1 MMKRKMRKAIAM
13 VELIFAIV
21 IMAIVMMSAPMLI
34 GSASTGSLVAV
45 QQEAIA
51 ASASELGMI
60 LTRDWDEA
68 GTDETSDS
76 PILIVSNGDAALN
89 MILAPDGNSSG
100 RRVGTPITSSRKSFT
115 SISST
120 ERFATLKAAF
130 ETENDADDI
139 DDFDTDTIS
148 LTGTSYAGGDLADTT
163 ISIAT
168 TVIYISDT
176 PSAGTYNS
184 VTLTLNNP
192 FDANV
197 TGTSNIKSISAQTTS
212 TVLDTSIALQAFSCN
227 IGSYTL
233 KMRSF

>member
-1 MMKRKMRKAIAM
+1 MMRKKMRKAVAM
-13 VELIFAIV
+13 IELIFAIV
-21 IMAIVMMSAPMLI
+21 IMGIVMMSAPMLI
-34 GSASTGSLVAV
+34 SSASSGSLVAV

-68 GTDETSDS
+68 GTDETAEN
-76 PILIVSNGDAALN
+76 PILIVTNGDSALD
-89 MILAPDGNSSG
+89 MTLAPDGNSSG
-100 RRVGTPITSSRKSFT
+100 RRAGTPITSSRKSFS

-130 ETENDADDI
+130 ETESDADDI
-139 DDFDTDTIS
+139 DDFDTDTIT
-148 LTGTSYAGGDLADTT
+148 LTGTRYVLGDLSDTA

-168 TVIYISDT
+168 TVTYISDT
-176 PSAGTYNS
+176 PTAGTYDS

-192 FDANV
+192 FDNNV
-197 TGTSNIKSISAQTTS
+197 TGTSNIKSITAQTTS
-212 TVLDTSIALQAFSCN
+212 TNLDTSIKLQAFSCN
-227 IGSYTL
+227 IGTYTL

>member
-1 MMKRKMRKAIAM
+1 MVKRKMRKAVAM
-13 VELIFAIV
+13 IELIFAIV

-68 GTDETSDS
+68 GTDETSES
-76 PILIVSNGDAALN
+76 PILIVSNGDSALN
-89 MILAPDGNSSG
+89 MILGPDGNSSG
-100 RRVGTPITSSRKSFT
+100 RRAGTPVTSSRKSFT

-120 ERFATLKAAF
+120 ERFATLKTAF
-130 ETENDADDI
+130 EAENDADDI
-139 DDFDTDTIS
+139 DDFDTDPIS

-163 ISIAT
+163 ININIA
-168 TVIYISDT
+168 VNYISDT
-176 PSAGTYNS
+176 PSAGDYNS

-192 FDANV
+192 FDNNV
-197 TGTSNIKSISAQTTS
+197 TGTSNIKSISTQTTS
-212 TVLDTSIALQAFSCN
+212 AVLDTSIVLQAFSCN